1 MTAMEIDLLSNI
13 VILFVMVIYCA
24 NVLGKPR

>member
-1 MTAMEIDLLSNI
+1 MTAMEIDLLWNI

-24 NVLGKPR
+24 DVLGKPR